1 MILTFTVGQTIA
13 LCLAAG
19 VLAVFG
25 ILAIFS
31 HYDQ

>member
-1 MILTFTVGQTIA
+1 MILAFTVGQTIA

>member
-1 MILTFTVGQTIA
+1 MILAFTVGQTIA

-25 ILAIFS
+25 MLAIFS
-31 HYDQ
+31 HYD